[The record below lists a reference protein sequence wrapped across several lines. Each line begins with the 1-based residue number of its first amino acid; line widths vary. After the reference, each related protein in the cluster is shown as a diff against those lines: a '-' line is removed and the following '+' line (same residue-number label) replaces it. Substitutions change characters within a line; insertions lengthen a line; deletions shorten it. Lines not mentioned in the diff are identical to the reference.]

1 MLDAGASCGGG
12 FRLHPADAH
21 DAGTSC
27 GGVLKLDPAA
37 YDAGGFVVE
46 IQNWTRSMLMP
57 PALGLSCSLQLIP
70 ILENQMEKNLENEME
85 TGAIKWLHM
94 GLSPLKSLCSE

>member
-1 MLDAGASCGGG
+1 MFAMLVALSNPADTSDAGCWSFCGGG

-37 YDAGGFVVE
+37 YDAGSFVVE

-57 PALGLSCSLQLIP
+57 PALGLRCLLQLIP
-70 ILENQMEKNLENEME
+70 VMENQMEKTWRM
-85 TGAIKWLHM
+85 KWKP
-94 GLSPLKSLCSE
+94 GL